1 MTDKKISELTEIT
14 GANTAADDYF
24 VIVDTSA
31 DETKKI
37 SRDELNNAIEQDALS
52 NVTIT
57 GGTIDG
63 TVIGGT
69 TPAAGTFTS
78 GTFTGTAYISGGSNQ
93 ITLDTGDQTTYGRLD
108 VGHFSNGTFIG
119 TYAGTNAAANVMR
132 FGTSGT
138 ERARLDGSG
147 NLLVGKT
154 SADVG
159 TSGTCLRGSISSIF
173 TVSGSVDTQVAIFN
187 RTINDGT
194 ILDFRKDGTT
204 VGSIGTVA
212 GDMVM
217 GTGAAGLRFFDSG
230 PAIQP
235 RNSDGSANNDAIDLG
250 ISTNRFK
257 DLYLSSGVY
266 LGGTGAANKLDDYE
280 EGTFTAT
287 LTADTAPTTPVT
299 KTATYTKVGNL
310 VTVHVNFGVE
320 NTTGASGLIQVTGLP
335 FTSGYL
341 VDQTGCPWHYGLTSS
356 IDLVASVNYF
366 STKVTFRSQ
375 GVTAQASITPS
386 TVTYLRFSVTYL
398 AL

>member
-78 GTFTGTAYISGGSNQ
+78 GTFTGSGDTLVRITSADGNGAFLDLGDASDPDGGRIVYDSGSNLTFSTVSTERMRITSGG
-93 ITLDTGDQTTYGRLD
+93 D
-108 VGHFSNGTFIG
+108 
-119 TYAGTNAAANVMR
+119 
-132 FGTSGT
+132 
-138 ERARLDGSG
+138 
-147 NLLVGKT
+147 LLIGKT
-154 SADVG
+154 SQA
-159 TSGTCLRGSISSIF
+159 L
-173 TVSGSVDTQVAIFN
+173 GSVGHEFDNTGYAYHTRNGAECLYLNRQSTDGAIANFYKDN
-187 RTINDGT
+187 TI
-194 ILDFRKDGTT
+194 
-204 VGSIGTVA
+204 VGRIGAVA